1 MQIKF
6 MHTTKAKEES
16 QSLSILIYSQRACE
30 ISAGSLKSSVDAHLM
45 FVNNTLNIK
54 QPDVST

>member
-1 MQIKF
+1 